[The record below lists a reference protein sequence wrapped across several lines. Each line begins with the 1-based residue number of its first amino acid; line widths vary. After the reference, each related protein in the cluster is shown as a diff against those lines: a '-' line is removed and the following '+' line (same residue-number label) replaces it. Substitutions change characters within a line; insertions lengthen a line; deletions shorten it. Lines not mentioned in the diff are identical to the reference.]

1 MKVLHLKVSIIGAT
15 GRVGRAAAFCLAEE
29 NSVNKLVLISR
40 EGSIDKIKG
49 ESLDIY
55 DALAAKG
62 VYVSIKTSY
71 DLEDIEDSDVVVLSA
86 GVPRKPGMERIDLGA
101 SNAKIVA
108 EYSRKIA
115 EIAPNSIILVITN
128 PVDVMTYVALKSS
141 GFSKDKVFGLGN
153 HLDSLRFKN
162 YMAKHFHVHVSEIH
176 TRIIGQHGPHMVPL
190 ISSTSIGGI
199 PIEYYSAWDYFT
211 GYQPFDI
218 KKTIETV
225 VNAGNNI
232 IGKKGATE
240 YGPAFAISNIV
251 TTILNNEKKILT
263 VSAYLDGEIEGIKDV
278 CLGVPV
284 KLGIEGIEG
293 ILPIKMSED
302 ERESFMEAA
311 EVVKKDT
318 EEIMKHLELD

>member
-1 MKVLHLKVSIIGAT
+1 MKVSIIGAT

-29 NSVNKLVLISR
+29 NSVNNLVLIAR
-40 EGSIDKIKG
+40 EESVDKIKG

-62 VYVSIKTSY
+62 VYVSIKTSS
-71 DLEDIEDSDVVVLSA
+71 DLTDIKDSNVVVLSA
-86 GVPRKPGMERIDLGA
+86 GASRKPGMERIDLGT

-115 EIAPNSIILVITN
+115 EVAPDSTILVITN
-128 PVDVMTYVALKSS
+128 PVDVMTYVALKAS
-141 GFSKDKVFGLGN
+141 GFKKNKVFGLGN

-211 GYQPFDI
+211 GYKPFDI
-218 KKTIETV
+218 KKTIEKV
-225 VNAGNNI
+225 KNAGSNI
-232 IGKKGATE
+232 ISKKGATE

-263 VSAYLDGEIEGIKDV
+263 VSAYLDREIEGIEDV

-284 KLGIEGIEG
+284 KLGIKGIDG

-302 ERESFMEAA
+302 ERESFMKAA
-311 EVVKKDT
+311 EVVKENT
-318 EEIMKHLELD
+318 EEIMKHLDMNLQENP

>member
-1 MKVLHLKVSIIGAT
+1 MKVSIIGAT

-29 NSVNKLVLISR
+29 NSVNRLVLIARDESLC
-40 EGSIDKIKG
+40 KIQG

-62 VYVSIKTSY
+62 IYVSIKTSCE
-71 DLEDIEDSDVVVLSA
+71 LEDIAGSSVVVLAA
-86 GVPRKPGMERIDLGA
+86 GASRKPGMERANLGA
-101 SNAKIVA
+101 QNAQIVA
-108 EYSRKIA
+108 EYSKKIA
-115 EIAPNSIILVITN
+115 EVAPDSIILVITN
-128 PVDVMTYVALKSS
+128 PVDVMTYVALKAS
-141 GFSKDKVFGLGN
+141 GFKKNKVFGLGN

-162 YMAKHFHVHVSEIH
+162 YIAKHFHVHVSEIH

-211 GYQPFDI
+211 GYKPFDI
-218 KKTIETV
+218 KKTIESV
-225 VNAGNNI
+225 KNAGNNI
-232 IGKKGATE
+232 ISKKGATE

-251 TTILNNEKKILT
+251 TTILNDENKILT
-263 VSAYLDGEIEGIKDV
+263 VSAYLEGEIENIEDV

-284 KLGIEGIEG
+284 KLGIEGIKG

-302 ERESFMEAA
+302 ERKSFIKAA
-311 EVVKKDT
+311 EVVKNETK
-318 EEIMKHLELD
+318 EII

>member
-1 MKVLHLKVSIIGAT
+1 MKVSIIGAT

-29 NSVNKLVLISR
+29 NSVNKLVLIAR
-40 EGSIDKIKG
+40 EESLCKIQG

-62 VYVSIKTSY
+62 VYVSIKTSC
-71 DLEDIEDSDVVVLSA
+71 DLEDIEGSNVVVITA
-86 GVPRKPGMERIDLGA
+86 GASRKPGMERKDLGVKNA
-101 SNAKIVA
+101 SIVA
-108 EYSRKIA
+108 EYSKKIA
-115 EIAPNSIILVITN
+115 EISPDSIILVISN
-128 PVDVMTYVALKSS
+128 PVDVMTYVALKAS
-141 GFSKDKVFGLGN
+141 GFKKEKVFGLGN

-162 YMAKHFHVHVSEIH
+162 YIAKHFHVHVSEIH
-176 TRIIGQHGPHMVPL
+176 TRIIGQHGPQMVPL

-218 KKTIETV
+218 KSTIEKV
-225 VNAGNNI
+225 KNAGSNI

-251 TTILNNEKKILT
+251 TTVLNDENKILT
-263 VSAYLDGEIEGIKDV
+263 VSAYLDGEIENIEDV

-284 KLGIEGIEG
+284 KLGIEGIKG
-293 ILPIKMSED
+293 ILPIKMSEE
-302 ERESFMEAA
+302 ERKSFLKAA
-311 EVVKKDT
+311 EVVK
-318 EEIMKHLELD
+318 EETNKIIKKID

>member
-1 MKVLHLKVSIIGAT
+1 VLLLKVSIIGAT

-29 NSVNKLVLISR
+29 NSVNRLVLIAR
-40 EGSIDKIKG
+40 EESLCKIQG

-62 VYVSIKTSY
+62 IYVSIKTSCE
-71 DLEDIEDSDVVVLSA
+71 LEDIAGSSVVVLAA
-86 GVPRKPGMERIDLGA
+86 GASRKPGMEREDLGA
-101 SNAKIVA
+101 RNAQIVA
-108 EYSRKIA
+108 EYSKKIA
-115 EIAPNSIILVITN
+115 EVAPDSIILVITN
-128 PVDVMTYVALKSS
+128 PVDVMTYVALKAS
-141 GFSKDKVFGLGN
+141 GFKKNKVFGLGN

-162 YMAKHFHVHVSEIH
+162 YIAKHFHVHVSEIH

-211 GYQPFDI
+211 GYKPFDI
-218 KKTIETV
+218 KKTIDSV
-225 VNAGNNI
+225 KNAGSNI
-232 IGKKGATE
+232 ISKKGATE

-251 TTILNNEKKILT
+251 TTLLNDENKILT
-263 VSAYLDGEIEGIKDV
+263 VSAYLEGEIENIEDV

-284 KLGIEGIEG
+284 KLGIEGIKG

-302 ERESFMEAA
+302 ERKSFIKAA
-311 EVVKKDT
+311 EVVKNETKKIIENID
-318 EEIMKHLELD
+318 

>member
-1 MKVLHLKVSIIGAT
+1 MKVSIIGAT

-29 NSVNKLVLISR
+29 NSVNKLVLIARKESLC
-40 EGSIDKIKG
+40 KIQG

-62 VYVSIKTSY
+62 IYVSIKTSC
-71 DLEDIEDSDVVVLSA
+71 DLEDIEGSNVVVITA
-86 GVPRKPGMERIDLGA
+86 GASRKPGMEREDLGVKNA
-101 SNAKIVA
+101 SIVA
-108 EYSRKIA
+108 EYSKKIA
-115 EIAPNSIILVITN
+115 EISPDSIILVISN
-128 PVDVMTYVALKSS
+128 PVDVMTYVALKAS
-141 GFSKDKVFGLGN
+141 GFKKEKVFGLGN

-162 YMAKHFHVHVSEIH
+162 YIAKHFHVHVSEIH
-176 TRIIGQHGPHMVPL
+176 TRIIGQHGPQMVPL

-218 KKTIETV
+218 KSTIEKV
-225 VNAGNNI
+225 KNAGSNI

-251 TTILNNEKKILT
+251 TTVLNDENKILT
-263 VSAYLDGEIEGIKDV
+263 VSAYLDGEIENIEDV

-284 KLGIEGIEG
+284 KLGIEGIKG
-293 ILPIKMSED
+293 ILPIKMSDD
-302 ERESFMEAA
+302 ERKSFLKAA
-311 EVVKKDT
+311 EVVK
-318 EEIMKHLELD
+318 EETNKIIKKID

>member
-1 MKVLHLKVSIIGAT
+1 VVNLKVSIIGAT

-29 NSVNKLVLISR
+29 KSVNRLVLIAR
-40 EGSIDKIKG
+40 EESLCKIEG

-62 VYVSIKTSY
+62 IYVSVKTTCN
-71 DLEDIEDSDVVVLSA
+71 LEDIKGSNVVVIAA
-86 GVPRKPGMERIDLGA
+86 GAPRTAGMEREDLGIK
-101 SNAKIVA
+101 NAAIVA
-108 EYSRKIA
+108 EYSRQIS
-115 EIAPNSIILVITN
+115 EIDPDTIILVITN
-128 PVDVMTYVALKSS
+128 PVDVMTYVALKAS
-141 GFSKDKVFGLGN
+141 GFKKEKVFGLGN

-162 YMAKHFHVHVSEIH
+162 YIAKHFHVHVSEIH

-211 GYQPFDI
+211 GYKPFNI
-218 KKTIETV
+218 KKTIEKV
-225 VNAGNNI
+225 KNAGSNI
-232 IGKKGATE
+232 IGLKGATE

-251 TTILNNEKKILT
+251 TTILNDENRILT
-263 VSAYLDGEIEGIKDV
+263 VSAYLEGEIENIEDV

-284 KLGIEGIEG
+284 KLGIEGIKG

-302 ERESFMEAA
+302 ERESFYKAA
-311 EVVKKDT
+311 EKVKKET
-318 EEIMKHLELD
+318 FRIMKSLK

>member
-1 MKVLHLKVSIIGAT
+1 MKVSIIGAT

-40 EGSIDKIKG
+40 EESVDKIKG

-62 VYVSIKTSY
+62 VYVSIKTSS
-71 DLEDIEDSDVVVLSA
+71 DLNSIEDSDVVVLTA
-86 GVPRKPGMERIDLGA
+86 GASRKPGMERADLG
-101 SNAKIVA
+101 SINAKIVA
-108 EYSRKIA
+108 DYARKIA
-115 EIAPNSIILVITN
+115 EISPDSIILVITN
-128 PVDVMTYVALKSS
+128 PVDVMTYVALKAS
-141 GFSKDKVFGLGN
+141 GFSKNKVFGLGN

-176 TRIIGQHGPHMVPL
+176 TRIIGQHGPNMVPL

-211 GYQPFDI
+211 GYKPFDI
-218 KKTIETV
+218 NETIETV
-225 VNAGNNI
+225 KNAGNNI
-232 IGKKGATE
+232 ISKKGATE

-251 TTILNNEKKILT
+251 TTILNDERKILT
-263 VSAYLDGEIEGIKDV
+263 VSAYLEGEIEGIDDV

-284 KLGIEGIEG
+284 KLGVDGIEG

-302 ERESFMEAA
+302 ERDSFIEAA
-311 EVVKKDT
+311 KMVKEDT
-318 EEIMKHLELD
+318 KKIMEDLDSEKP

>member
-1 MKVLHLKVSIIGAT
+1 MKVSIIGAT

-40 EGSIDKIKG
+40 EKSLGKIQG

-62 VYVSIKTSY
+62 VYVSIKTSS
-71 DLEDIEDSDVVVLSA
+71 DLEDIRGSNVVVLSA
-86 GVPRKPGMERIDLGA
+86 GASRKPGMEREDLGTI
-101 SNAKIVA
+101 NAAIVA
-108 EYSRKIA
+108 EYSKKIA
-115 EIAPNSIILVITN
+115 EIAPDSIILVITN
-128 PVDVMTYVALKSS
+128 PVDVMTYVALKAS
-141 GFSKDKVFGLGN
+141 GFKKEKVFGLGN

-218 KKTIETV
+218 KSTIENV
-225 VNAGNNI
+225 KNAGSNI
-232 IGKKGATE
+232 ISKKGATE

-251 TTILNNEKKILT
+251 TTILNNENKILT
-263 VSAYLDGEIEGIKDV
+263 VSAYLEGEIENIDDV

-284 KLGIEGIEG
+284 KLGINGIKG
-293 ILPIKMSED
+293 ILPIKMSEE
-302 ERESFMEAA
+302 ERKSFLKAA
-311 EVVKKDT
+311 EVVK
-318 EEIMKHLELD
+318 EETKKLMKNLDI

>member
-1 MKVLHLKVSIIGAT
+1 MKVSIIGAT

-40 EGSIDKIKG
+40 KESICKIEG
-49 ESLDIY
+49 ESQDIY

-62 VYVSIKTSY
+62 IFVSIKTSC
-71 DLEDIEDSDVVVLSA
+71 DLNDIKDSNVVVITA
-86 GVPRKPGMERIDLGA
+86 GSSRTPDMEREDLGVK
-101 SNAKIVA
+101 NAKIVA
-108 EYSRKIA
+108 EYAKEIS
-115 EIAPNSIILVITN
+115 EIAPDTIILVITN
-128 PVDVMTYVALKSS
+128 PVDVMTYIALKAS
-141 GFSKDKVFGLGN
+141 GFKKEKVFGLGN

-162 YMAKHFHVHVSEIH
+162 YIAKHFHVHVSEIH

-211 GYQPFDI
+211 GYKPFDI
-218 KKTIETV
+218 KKTIDKV
-225 VNAGNNI
+225 KNAGSNI

-251 TTILNNEKKILT
+251 TTILNDENRILT
-263 VSAYLDGEIEGIKDV
+263 VSAYLEGEIENIEDV

-284 KLGIEGIEG
+284 KLGIEGIKG

-302 ERESFMEAA
+302 ERNSFIEAA
-311 EVVKKDT
+311 KVVKKQTQDVLQ
-318 EEIMKHLELD
+318 EIDFKF

>member
-1 MKVLHLKVSIIGAT
+1 MKVSIIGAT

-29 NSVNKLVLISR
+29 NSVNRLVLIARDESLC
-40 EGSIDKIKG
+40 KIQG

-62 VYVSIKTSY
+62 IYVSIKTSCE
-71 DLEDIEDSDVVVLSA
+71 LEDIAGSSVVVLAA
-86 GVPRKPGMERIDLGA
+86 GASRKPGMEREDLGA
-101 SNAKIVA
+101 QNAQIVA
-108 EYSRKIA
+108 EYSKKIA
-115 EIAPNSIILVITN
+115 EVAPDSIILVITN
-128 PVDVMTYVALKSS
+128 PVDVMTYVALKAS
-141 GFSKDKVFGLGN
+141 GFKKNKVFGLGN

-162 YMAKHFHVHVSEIH
+162 YIAKHFHVHVSEIH

-211 GYQPFDI
+211 GYKPFDI
-218 KKTIETV
+218 KKTIESV
-225 VNAGNNI
+225 KNAGNNI
-232 IGKKGATE
+232 ISKKGATE

-251 TTILNNEKKILT
+251 TTILNDENKILT
-263 VSAYLDGEIEGIKDV
+263 VSAYLEGEIENIEDV

-284 KLGIEGIEG
+284 KLGIEGIKG

-302 ERESFMEAA
+302 ERKSFIKAA
-311 EVVKKDT
+311 EVVKNETK
-318 EEIMKHLELD
+318 EII

>member
-1 MKVLHLKVSIIGAT
+1 MKVSIIGAT

-29 NSVNKLVLISR
+29 NSVNELVLIAR
-40 EGSIDKIKG
+40 EESLCKIHG

-62 VYVSIKTSY
+62 IYVSIKTSSK
-71 DLEDIEDSDVVVLSA
+71 LEEIRESNVVVLTA
-86 GVPRKPGMERIDLGA
+86 GTSRKPGMEREDLGTW
-101 SNAKIVA
+101 NAQIVA
-108 EYSRKIA
+108 EYSKKIA
-115 EIAPNSIILVITN
+115 EFAPDSIILVVTN
-128 PVDVMTYVALKSS
+128 PVDVMTCVALKTS
-141 GFSKDKVFGLGN
+141 GFKKNRVFGLGN

-211 GYQPFDI
+211 SYKPFDI
-218 KKTIETV
+218 KKTIENV
-225 VNAGNNI
+225 KNAGSNI

-240 YGPAFAISNIV
+240 YGPAFAILNIV
-251 TTILNNEKKILT
+251 TTILNDENKILT
-263 VSAYLDGEIEGIKDV
+263 VSAYLDGEIENIKDV

-284 KLGIEGIEG
+284 KLGIDGIKG
-293 ILPIKMSED
+293 ILQIKMSEE
-302 ERESFMEAA
+302 ERKGFLKAA
-311 EVVKKDT
+311 EVVKNETRK
-318 EEIMKHLELD
+318 IMKKLN

>member
-1 MKVLHLKVSIIGAT
+1 MKVSIIGAT

-29 NSVNKLVLISR
+29 NSVNRLVLIARDESLC
-40 EGSIDKIKG
+40 KIQG

-62 VYVSIKTSY
+62 IYVSIKTSCE
-71 DLEDIEDSDVVVLSA
+71 LEDIAGSSVVVLAA
-86 GVPRKPGMERIDLGA
+86 GASRKPGMERKDLGDQ
-101 SNAKIVA
+101 NAQIVA
-108 EYSRKIA
+108 EYSKKIA
-115 EIAPNSIILVITN
+115 EVAPDSIILVITN
-128 PVDVMTYVALKSS
+128 PVDVMTYVALKAS
-141 GFSKDKVFGLGN
+141 GFKKNKVFGLGN

-162 YMAKHFHVHVSEIH
+162 YIAKHFHVHVSEIH

-211 GYQPFDI
+211 GYKPFDI
-218 KKTIETV
+218 KKTIESV
-225 VNAGNNI
+225 KNAGNNI
-232 IGKKGATE
+232 ISKKGATE

-251 TTILNNEKKILT
+251 TTILNDENKILT
-263 VSAYLDGEIEGIKDV
+263 VSAYLEGEIENIEDV

-284 KLGIEGIEG
+284 KLGIEGIKG

-302 ERESFMEAA
+302 ERKSFIKAA
-311 EVVKKDT
+311 KVVKNETK
-318 EEIMKHLELD
+318 EII

>member
-1 MKVLHLKVSIIGAT
+1 MKVSIIGAT

-29 NSVNKLVLISR
+29 NSVNKLVLIAR
-40 EGSIDKIKG
+40 EESLCKIQG

-62 VYVSIKTSY
+62 VYVSIKTSC
-71 DLEDIEDSDVVVLSA
+71 DLEDIEGSNVVVITA
-86 GVPRKPGMERIDLGA
+86 GASRKPGMEREDLGVKNA
-101 SNAKIVA
+101 SIVA
-108 EYSRKIA
+108 EYSKKIA
-115 EIAPNSIILVITN
+115 EISPDSIILVISN
-128 PVDVMTYVALKSS
+128 PVDVMTYVALKAS
-141 GFSKDKVFGLGN
+141 GFKKEKVFGLGN

-162 YMAKHFHVHVSEIH
+162 YIAKHFHVHVSEIH
-176 TRIIGQHGPHMVPL
+176 TRIIGQHGPQMVPL

-218 KKTIETV
+218 KSTIEKV
-225 VNAGNNI
+225 KNAGSNI

-251 TTILNNEKKILT
+251 TTVLNDENKILT
-263 VSAYLDGEIEGIKDV
+263 VSAYLDGEIENIEDV

-284 KLGIEGIEG
+284 KLGIEGIKG
-293 ILPIKMSED
+293 ILPIKMSEE
-302 ERESFMEAA
+302 ERESFIKAA
-311 EVVKKDT
+311 EVVKKET
-318 EEIMKHLELD
+318 EKIMGKIG

>member
-1 MKVLHLKVSIIGAT
+1 MKVSIIGAT

-29 NSVNKLVLISR
+29 NSVNKLVLIAR
-40 EGSIDKIKG
+40 EGSLCKIEG

-62 VYVSIKTSY
+62 VYVSIKTSC
-71 DLEDIEDSDVVVLSA
+71 DFKDIEGSDVVVLSA
-86 GVPRKPGMERIDLGA
+86 GVPRTPDMLRMEL
-101 SNAKIVA
+101 STTNAKIIA
-108 EYSRKIA
+108 DYSKKIA
-115 EIAPNSIILVITN
+115 ENAPDSTILVVTN
-128 PVDVMTYVALKSS
+128 PVDVMTYVAWKAS
-141 GFSKDKVFGLGN
+141 GFKKNKVFGLGN

-211 GYQPFDI
+211 GYKPFDI
-218 KKTIETV
+218 KKTIEEV
-225 VNAGNNI
+225 KNAGSNI

-251 TTILNNEKKILT
+251 TTLLNDENKILT
-263 VSAYLDGEIEGIKDV
+263 VSAFLDGEIEGIKDV

-284 KLGIEGIEG
+284 KLGKEGIKG
-293 ILPIKMSED
+293 ILPIKMNQD
-302 ERESFMEAA
+302 EKESFIKAA
-311 EVVKKDT
+311 EVVKENTK
-318 EEIMKHLELD
+318 EVLKELNLDSETQ

>member
-1 MKVLHLKVSIIGAT
+1 MKVSIIGAT

-40 EGSIDKIKG
+40 EESLCKIQG

-62 VYVSIKTSY
+62 VYVSIKTSCN
-71 DLEDIEDSDVVVLSA
+71 LEDIEGSSVVVLTA
-86 GVPRKPGMERIDLGA
+86 GASRGPGMEREDLGTK
-101 SNAKIVA
+101 NAKIIA
-108 EYSRKIA
+108 EYSKKIA
-115 EIAPNSIILVITN
+115 EIAPDSIILVITN
-128 PVDVMTYVALKSS
+128 PVDVMTYVALKTS
-141 GFSKDKVFGLGN
+141 GFKKEKVFGLGN

-176 TRIIGQHGPHMVPL
+176 TRIIGQHGPQMVPL

-199 PIEYYSAWDYFT
+199 PLEYYSAWDYFT
-211 GYQPFDI
+211 GYKPFDI
-218 KKTIETV
+218 KKTIESV
-225 VNAGNNI
+225 KNAGSNI

-251 TTILNNEKKILT
+251 TTLLNDENKILT
-263 VSAYLDGEIEGIKDV
+263 VSAYLEGEIENIEDV

-284 KLGIEGIEG
+284 KLGIEGIKG

-302 ERESFMEAA
+302 ERKSFIKAA
-311 EVVKKDT
+311 EVVK
-318 EEIMKHLELD
+318 EETNKIMQNID

>member
-1 MKVLHLKVSIIGAT
+1 MKVSIIGAT

-29 NSVNKLVLISR
+29 KSVNKLVLIAR
-40 EGSIDKIKG
+40 EESLCKIEG

-62 VYVSIKTSY
+62 IYVSVKTSC
-71 DLEDIEDSDVVVLSA
+71 DLEDIKGSNVVVLTA
-86 GVPRKPGMERIDLGA
+86 GASRKPGMERDDLGIQ
-101 SNAKIVA
+101 NAQIVA
-108 EYSRKIA
+108 EYAKKIA
-115 EIAPNSIILVITN
+115 EVAPDSIILVITN
-128 PVDVMTYVALKSS
+128 PVDVMTYVALKAS
-141 GFSKDKVFGLGN
+141 GFKKEKVFGLGN

-162 YMAKHFHVHVSEIH
+162 YIAKHFHVHVSEIH
-176 TRIIGQHGPHMVPL
+176 TRIIGQHGPQMVPL

-211 GYQPFDI
+211 GYKPFDI
-218 KKTIETV
+218 KLTIENV
-225 VNAGNNI
+225 KNAGSNI

-251 TTILNNEKKILT
+251 TTILNDENKILT
-263 VSAYLDGEIEGIKDV
+263 VSAYLEGEIENIEDV

-284 KLGIEGIEG
+284 KLGIEGIKG

-302 ERESFMEAA
+302 ERKSFLKAA
-311 EVVKKDT
+311 EVVKNETDK
-318 EEIMKHLELD
+318 IMGKIDL

>member
-1 MKVLHLKVSIIGAT
+1 MKVSIIGAT

-29 NSVNKLVLISR
+29 NSVNRLVLIARDESLC
-40 EGSIDKIKG
+40 KIQG

-62 VYVSIKTSY
+62 IYVSIKTSCE
-71 DLEDIEDSDVVVLSA
+71 LEDIAGSSVVVLAA
-86 GVPRKPGMERIDLGA
+86 GASRKPGMEREDLGVQ
-101 SNAKIVA
+101 NAQIVA
-108 EYSRKIA
+108 EYSKKIA
-115 EIAPNSIILVITN
+115 EVAPDSIILVITN
-128 PVDVMTYVALKSS
+128 PVDIMTYVALKAS
-141 GFSKDKVFGLGN
+141 GFKKNKVFGLGN

-162 YMAKHFHVHVSEIH
+162 YIAKHFHVHVSEIH

-211 GYQPFDI
+211 GYKPFDI
-218 KKTIETV
+218 KKTIESV
-225 VNAGNNI
+225 KNAGNNI
-232 IGKKGATE
+232 ISKKGATE

-251 TTILNNEKKILT
+251 TTILNDENKILT
-263 VSAYLDGEIEGIKDV
+263 VSAYLEGEIENIEDV

-284 KLGIEGIEG
+284 KLGIEGIKG

-302 ERESFMEAA
+302 ERKSFIKAA
-311 EVVKKDT
+311 EVVKNETK
-318 EEIMKHLELD
+318 EII

>member
-1 MKVLHLKVSIIGAT
+1 MKVSIIGAT

-40 EGSIDKIKG
+40 EESLCKIEG
-49 ESLDIY
+49 ESQDIY

-62 VYVSIKTSY
+62 IYVSIKTSC
-71 DLEDIEDSDVVVLSA
+71 DLNDIKDSNVVVITA
-86 GVPRKPGMERIDLGA
+86 GSSRTPDMEREDLGVK
-101 SNAKIVA
+101 NAKIVA
-108 EYSRKIA
+108 EYAKEIS
-115 EIAPNSIILVITN
+115 EIAPDSIILVITN
-128 PVDVMTYVALKSS
+128 PVDVMTYIALKAS
-141 GFSKDKVFGLGN
+141 GFKKEKVFGLGN

-162 YMAKHFHVHVSEIH
+162 YIAKHFHVHVSEIH

-211 GYQPFDI
+211 GYSPFDI
-218 KKTIETV
+218 KKTIDKV
-225 VNAGNNI
+225 KNAGSNI

-251 TTILNNEKKILT
+251 TTILNDENRILT
-263 VSAYLDGEIEGIKDV
+263 VSAYLDGEIENIEDV

-284 KLGIEGIEG
+284 KLGIEGIKG
-293 ILPIKMSED
+293 ILPIKMSKD
-302 ERESFMEAA
+302 ERNSFIEAA
-311 EVVKKDT
+311 KVVKKQTQDV
-318 EEIMKHLELD
+318 LQELDFKF

>member
-1 MKVLHLKVSIIGAT
+1 MKVSIIGAT

-29 NSVNKLVLISR
+29 NSVNRLVLIARDESLC
-40 EGSIDKIKG
+40 KIQG

-62 VYVSIKTSY
+62 IYVSIKTSCE
-71 DLEDIEDSDVVVLSA
+71 LEDIAGSSVVVLAA
-86 GVPRKPGMERIDLGA
+86 GASRKPGMERADLGA
-101 SNAKIVA
+101 QNAQIVA
-108 EYSRKIA
+108 EYSKKIA
-115 EIAPNSIILVITN
+115 EVAPDSIILVITN
-128 PVDVMTYVALKSS
+128 PVDVMTYVALKAS
-141 GFSKDKVFGLGN
+141 GFKKNKVFGLGN

-162 YMAKHFHVHVSEIH
+162 YIAKHFHVHVSEIH

-211 GYQPFDI
+211 GYKPFDI
-218 KKTIETV
+218 KKTIESV
-225 VNAGNNI
+225 KNAGNNI
-232 IGKKGATE
+232 ISKKGATE

-251 TTILNNEKKILT
+251 TTILNDENKILT
-263 VSAYLDGEIEGIKDV
+263 VSAYLEGEIENIEDV

-284 KLGIEGIEG
+284 KLGIEGIKG

-302 ERESFMEAA
+302 ERKSFIKAA
-311 EVVKKDT
+311 EVVKT
-318 EEIMKHLELD
+318 ETKEII

>member
-1 MKVLHLKVSIIGAT
+1 MKVSIIGAT

-40 EGSIDKIKG
+40 EESLCKIQG

-62 VYVSIKTSY
+62 IYVSIKTSCK
-71 DLEDIEDSDVVVLSA
+71 LEDIEGSSVVVLTA
-86 GVPRKPGMERIDLGA
+86 GASRRPGMERADLGVE
-101 SNAKIVA
+101 NAKIVA
-108 EYSRKIA
+108 KYSKKIA
-115 EIAPNSIILVITN
+115 EIAPDSIILVITN
-128 PVDVMTYVALKSS
+128 PVDVMTYVALKAS
-141 GFSKDKVFGLGN
+141 GFKKEKVFGLGN

-162 YMAKHFHVHVSEIH
+162 YIAKHFHVHVSEIH
-176 TRIIGQHGPHMVPL
+176 TRIIGQHGPQMVPL

-218 KKTIETV
+218 KKTIESV
-225 VNAGNNI
+225 KNAGNNI

-251 TTILNNEKKILT
+251 TTILNDENKILT
-263 VSAYLDGEIEGIKDV
+263 VSAYLDGEIENIEDV

-284 KLGIEGIEG
+284 KLGIEGIKG

-302 ERESFMEAA
+302 ERKNFLKAA
-311 EVVKKDT
+311 EVVKKET
-318 EEIMKHLELD
+318 QKIMGYKD

>member
-1 MKVLHLKVSIIGAT
+1 MKVSIIGAT

-40 EGSIDKIKG
+40 EESVDKIKG

-62 VYVSIKTSY
+62 VYVSIKTSS
-71 DLEDIEDSDVVVLSA
+71 DLNSIEDSDVVVLTA
-86 GVPRKPGMERIDLGA
+86 GASRKPGMEREDLGFI
-101 SNAKIVA
+101 NAEIVA
-108 EYSRKIA
+108 DYARKIA
-115 EIAPNSIILVITN
+115 EIAPDSVILVITN
-128 PVDVMTYVALKSS
+128 PVDVMTYVALKAS
-141 GFSKDKVFGLGN
+141 GFNKNKVFGLGN

-211 GYQPFDI
+211 GYKPFDI
-218 KKTIETV
+218 NETIETV
-225 VNAGNNI
+225 KNAGNNI
-232 IGKKGATE
+232 ISKKGATE

-251 TTILNNEKKILT
+251 TTILNDERKILT
-263 VSAYLDGEIEGIKDV
+263 VSAYLEGEIEGIDDV

-284 KLGIEGIEG
+284 KLGVDGIEG

-302 ERESFMEAA
+302 ERDSFIEAA
-311 EVVKKDT
+311 KIVKEDT
-318 EEIMKHLELD
+318 RKIMEYLDSEKP

>member
-1 MKVLHLKVSIIGAT
+1 MKVSIIGAT

-29 NSVNKLVLISR
+29 NSVNKLVLIAR
-40 EGSIDKIKG
+40 EESVDKIKG

-62 VYVSIKTSY
+62 VYVSIKTSS
-71 DLEDIEDSDVVVLSA
+71 DLSSIEGSDVVVLTA
-86 GVPRKPGMERIDLGA
+86 GASRRPGMERADLG
-101 SNAKIVA
+101 SLNAEIVA
-108 EYSRKIA
+108 DYAKKIA
-115 EIAPNSIILVITN
+115 EISPDSIILVITN
-128 PVDVMTYVALKSS
+128 PVDVMTYVALKAS
-141 GFSKDKVFGLGN
+141 GFSKNKVFGLGN

-225 VNAGNNI
+225 KNAGNNI
-232 IGKKGATE
+232 ISKKGATE

-251 TTILNNEKKILT
+251 TTILNDERKILT
-263 VSAYLDGEIEGIKDV
+263 VSAFLEGEIEGIDDV

-284 KLGIEGIEG
+284 KLGIDGIEG
-293 ILPIKMSED
+293 ILPIKMSEE
-302 ERESFMEAA
+302 ERDSFIEAA

-318 EEIMKHLELD
+318 KKIMENLNLNSEDP

>member
-1 MKVLHLKVSIIGAT
+1 MKVSIIGAT

-29 NSVNKLVLISR
+29 NSVNRLVLIARDESLC
-40 EGSIDKIKG
+40 KIQG

-62 VYVSIKTSY
+62 IYVSIKTSCE
-71 DLEDIEDSDVVVLSA
+71 LEDIAGSSVVVLAA
-86 GVPRKPGMERIDLGA
+86 GVSRKPGMEREDLGA
-101 SNAKIVA
+101 RNAQIVE
-108 EYSRKIA
+108 EYSKKIA
-115 EIAPNSIILVITN
+115 EVAPDSMILVITN
-128 PVDVMTYVALKSS
+128 PVDIMTYVALKAS
-141 GFSKDKVFGLGN
+141 GFKKNKVFGLGN

-162 YMAKHFHVHVSEIH
+162 YIAKHFHVHVSEIH

-211 GYQPFDI
+211 GYKPFDI
-218 KKTIETV
+218 KKTIDSV
-225 VNAGNNI
+225 KNAGNNI
-232 IGKKGATE
+232 ISKKGATE

-251 TTILNNEKKILT
+251 TTILNDENRILT
-263 VSAYLDGEIEGIKDV
+263 VSAYLEGEIENIEDV

-284 KLGIEGIEG
+284 KLGIEGIKG

-302 ERESFMEAA
+302 ERKSFIKAA
-311 EVVKKDT
+311 EVVKNKTKKLIENTD
-318 EEIMKHLELD
+318 KKY